1 MNITF
6 RTSARTVDLLGRQQI
21 AGIPTAIQELV
32 KNAYDAYAKRVDID
46 YFEESNSLV
55 ISDDGCGMTADDFVK
70 KWLTLGTSSR
80 VTEATKGTYEY
91 EKRKKLGRPVTGEKG
106 IGRLAIASIG
116 RMVLIVSRAKINSE
130 LTAPYLTPFVVA
142 AIHWGQFELPYI
154 TLDKIEVPVQAFQN
168 FPSSSEVIRIYDNL
182 WSTLIKSLSVTGD
195 AKKAQEAGNEIE
207 KAKACIEKILPLISL
222 KFASGTGTAFII
234 SAVDSTFASDVG
246 AACDVGNDDVPVMM
260 QTLTGFADPLRD
272 KSEGQTMHIGMRL
285 HKPDG
290 RYISFLNTN
299 DFFTKE
305 DLMAADHRFIGRFD
319 EDGKFTGDIYIYGEK
334 VAERHII
341 DCSRNCKGVLK
352 CGPFDLALGYLQGNQ
367 RQSALDPIKHEQL
380 QLKLKRFGGLYIYR
394 DGVRL
399 LPYGRSDY
407 DFLGLEADRIKS
419 ASRYFFSYHRM
430 FGSIAITRE
439 DNGLLTEKAGREG
452 LIENSAYRQ
461 FKTILK
467 NFFQQVAHEF
477 FSNRDGTNDSA
488 QRFWSEHRHQLELA
502 AEIAKKNERALEQ
515 KRKSFC
521 KKLGGFFKKLES
533 GMYKKEVDAILDN
546 LVEALYGGNGEGN
559 EVSAVTGKEIPK
571 EALLRLQKK
580 AIDKIWSV
588 ERSLLIKYP
597 VGVSLAVEQRE
608 DWNLYLKESERI
620 QSEVIE
626 PAKGRVAKII
636 YNYAQ
641 KNPEQVSMDSLVQSI
656 VEDSLTS
663 ASSAISRRFAQTAT
677 LIDDLKKRF
686 EDWKM
691 SVELEYGGMVNTALN
706 CKLQEDESSD
716 LNKAVEK
723 RLRPPSEKADTIVHV
738 TDYLKGMLI
747 PINWNCDKD
756 GRVVTTQEVLSAL
769 NEENQDLKSQRL
781 SDVELIQL
789 GLAAKAFHHEF
800 NGAVLQ
806 ARAAIKDLE
815 EIAANDSHCKPA
827 VKTLSS
833 SFEHLEQYISM
844 ITPFASRI
852 ETAKEQI
859 GGMEIFKFLC
869 EAFKDRLKTGNI
881 VVETSQGF
889 LKNSMVGH
897 RSIYLPVVFNLVD
910 NAIYWLMKSDIK
922 GRRVILLHATSDGR
936 LSVSNNGVPIPF
948 QDRERIF
955 NMGFTRKVGG
965 RGMGLAISREILQA
979 DGVTLVCID
988 PIRSD
993 MNVTFEIRPF
1003 EKKD

>member
-1 MNITF
+1 MNISF
-6 RTSARTVDLLGRQQI
+6 KTSARTVDLLGRQQI

-32 KNAYDAYAKRVDID
+32 KNSYDAYARHIDID

-55 ISDDGCGMTADDFVK
+55 IADDGCGMTADDFVK

-80 VTEATKGTYEY
+80 VHEATKGSYEY
-91 EKRKKLGRPVTGEKG
+91 EKRKRLGRPVTGEKG

-116 RMVLIVSRAKINSE
+116 RMVLVISRAKINSE
-130 LTAPYLTPFVVA
+130 LTAPYLAPFVVA

-154 TLDKIEVPVQAFQN
+154 TLDKIEVPVRAFRE
-168 FPSSSEVIRIYDNL
+168 FPSGYEINRIYEDL
-182 WSTLIKSLSVTGD
+182 KTTLIKSMYIIVDTQ
-195 AKKAQEAGNEIE
+195 KAQEANNEITQAE
-207 KAKACIEKILPLISL
+207 ICIEKILPLISS
-222 KFASGTGTAFII
+222 KFASGTGTAFIV
-234 SAVDSTFASDVG
+234 SAVDNTFGSDIA
-246 AACDVGNDDVPVMM
+246 AACDAGNDDIPIMM
-260 QTLTGFADPLRD
+260 QTLTGFSDPLRD
-272 KSEGQTMHIGMRL
+272 KSEEQIMHIGMRL
-285 HKPDG
+285 HKRDG
-290 RYISFLNTN
+290 KYISFLNTN

-305 DLMAADHRFIGRFD
+305 DLIEADHRFIGRFD
-319 EDGKFTGDIYIYGEK
+319 EEGKFTGDIYIYGEK
-334 VAERHII
+334 VAEHHII
-341 DCSRNCKGVLK
+341 DCSQNCKGILK

-430 FGSIAITRE
+430 FGSIAITKE
-439 DNGLLTEKAGREG
+439 ENEFLIEKAGREG

-461 FKTILK
+461 FKAILK
-467 NFFQQVAHEF
+467 NFFRQVSHEF
-477 FSNRDGTNDSA
+477 FSDRDTSNDSA
-488 QRFWSEHRHQLELA
+488 RRFWSEHRHQLELA
-502 AEIAKKNERALEQ
+502 AELAKSNENALEQ

-521 KKLGGFFKKLES
+521 KKLGTFFRKLES
-533 GMYKKEVDAILDN
+533 GAYKKDVDAILDN
-546 LVEALYGGNGEGN
+546 LVRSLYGDGKDDK
-559 EVSAVTGKEIPK
+559 VSAVTGKEIQK
-571 EALLRLQKK
+571 EELLWLQKK
-580 AIDKIWSV
+580 AIDKIRAV
-588 ERSLLIKYP
+588 ERSLIIKYP
-597 VGVSLAVEQRE
+597 VGVSLSVEQRE

-620 QSEVIE
+620 QLDVIE
-626 PAKGRVAKII
+626 PAKGRVSNII
-636 YNYAQ
+636 YNFAQ
-641 KNPEQVSMDSLVQSI
+641 KNPEQVSMDSIVQSI
-656 VEDSLTS
+656 VEDGLNS
-663 ASSAISRRFAQTAT
+663 ASLAISRRFSQTAT

-686 EDWKM
+686 EVWKKL
-691 SVELEYGGMVNTALN
+691 VELEYSSMVNIALN
-706 CKLQEDESSD
+706 STLQEDEATD

-723 RLRPPSEKADTIVHV
+723 RLRQPFVKVDTIVQV

-747 PINWNCDKD
+747 PINWNCSKD
-756 GRVVTTQEVLSAL
+756 GKVVSTQEVLAAL
-769 NEENQDLKSQRL
+769 SEENQDLKSQRL

-806 ARAAIKDLE
+806 ARSAIKDLE
-815 EIAANDSHCKPA
+815 EIAKNDSHCEPA
-827 VKTLSS
+827 VKTLSA

-869 EAFKDRLKTGNI
+869 EAFKDRLKAGN
-881 VVETSQGF
+881 VVIETSQGF

-910 NAIYWLMKSDIK
+910 NAIYWLMKSDLK
-922 GRRVILLHATSDGR
+922 VRRVILLHATSDGR

-979 DGVTLVCID
+979 DGVTLFCVD

-993 MNVTFEIRPF
+993 MNVTFEIRHL

>member
-1 MNITF
+1 MNISF
-6 RTSARTVDLLGRQQI
+6 KTSARTVDLLGRQQI

-32 KNAYDAYAKRVDID
+32 KNAYDAYAKQVDID

-55 ISDDGCGMTADDFVK
+55 ISDDGCGMTADDFVR

-80 VTEATKGTYEY
+80 VDEATKGSYEY
-91 EKRKKLGRPVTGEKG
+91 EKRKRLGRPVTGEKG

-116 RMVLIVSRAKINSE
+116 RMVLVISRAKVHTE
-130 LTAPYLTPFVVA
+130 LSTQQLSPVVVA

-154 TLDKIEVPVQAFQN
+154 TLDKIEIPVRSFQE
-168 FPSSSEVIRIYDNL
+168 FPNGNDIVNVYEGLRNTIIKTLY
-182 WSTLIKSLSVTGD
+182 STGNT
-195 AKKAQEAGNEIE
+195 QEAQSADIEI
-207 KAKACIEKILPLISL
+207 AKAEANIEKILPVISSRL
-222 KFASGTGTAFII
+222 ASGTGTSFIV
-234 SAVDSTFASDVG
+234 SAVDSTFSLDIGAASDSR
-246 AACDVGNDDVPVMM
+246 DDDVPAVL
-260 QTLTGFADPLRD
+260 QTLTGFSDPLHD
-272 KSEGQTMHIGMRL
+272 KSEEQIMHINMRS

-290 RYISFLNTN
+290 KYNSFLNTN

-305 DLMAADHRFIGRFD
+305 DLLEADHRFVGRFD
-319 EDGKFTGDIYIYGEK
+319 EDGKFIGDIYIYGER
-334 VAERHII
+334 VAERHVI
-341 DCSRNCKGVLK
+341 DCSRNCKGIMK

-367 RQSALDPIKHEQL
+367 RQSALDPIRHE
-380 QLKLKRFGGLYIYR
+380 QLKLKLKKFGGLYIYR

-430 FGSIAITRE
+430 FGSIAITKE

-477 FSNRDGTNDSA
+477 FSDRDGANDSA

-502 AEIAKKNERALEQ
+502 AEIAKSNERAFEQ

-521 KKLGGFFKKLES
+521 KKLGAFFKKLES
-533 GMYKKEVDAILDN
+533 GAYKKEVDAILDN
-546 LVEALYGGNGEGN
+546 LVKTLYGNV
-559 EVSAVTGKEIPK
+559 EVDKISAVKGKEIAK
-571 EALLRLQKK
+571 EELLRFQKK
-580 AIDKIWSV
+580 AIDKIRAV

-620 QSEVIE
+620 QADVIE
-626 PAKGRVAKII
+626 PAKGQVSNVI
-636 YNYAQ
+636 YNYLH
-641 KNPEQVSMDSLVQSI
+641 KNPAQVSMDSIVQSI
-656 VEDSLTS
+656 VKDSLNS
-663 ASSAISRRFAQTAT
+663 ASLAISRRFLQTAT

-686 EDWKM
+686 EDWKK
-691 SVELEYGGMVNTALN
+691 SVELEYGSIVNAALN

-723 RLRPPSEKADTIVHV
+723 RMRQPSMKADTIVHV

-747 PINWNCDKD
+747 PINWSCDKD
-756 GRVVTTQEVLSAL
+756 GKVVTTQEVLAAL

-806 ARAAIKDLE
+806 ARSAIRDLE
-815 EIAANDSHCKPA
+815 EMAENDSHFKPA
-827 VKTLSS
+827 VKTLSA

-859 GGMEIFKFLC
+859 GGIEIFKFLC
-869 EAFKDRLKTGNI
+869 EAFKDKLKTGD
-881 VVETSQGF
+881 VVIETSKGF

-897 RSIYLPVVFNLVD
+897 RSIYLPVIFNLVD

-922 GRRVILLHATSDGR
+922 GRRVILLHATVDGR
-936 LSVSNNGVPIPF
+936 LSVSNNGTPIPF

-955 NMGFTRKVGG
+955 NMGFTRKIGG
-965 RGMGLAISREILQA
+965 RGMGLSISREILRK
-979 DGVTLVCID
+979 DGFGISVID
-988 PIRSD
+988 PVRSD
-993 MNVTFEIRPF
+993 MSVTFEIKRIVTN
-1003 EKKD
+1003 E